1 MKDFAVIGLGRFGA
15 SVARTLASMGYNVL
29 GVDSHEELVQAIA
42 PSITH
47 AVQADA
53 TDEETLKALGIR
65 NFDVVVVAIGN
76 DLEASILVTLT
87 LKELGVKQVI
97 AKAST
102 ELHGKVLTRIGADR
116 VVFPE
121 RDMGMRLAQSL
132 VSTNILDYIELS
144 PEYSIVELTAGRA
157 AGKTLR
163 DLDLRARYGVNV
175 MALRRGQ
182 KIIVAPLA
190 DDEIAQDTVLVVI
203 GHNDNLRRLERELGE

>member
-87 LKELGVKQVI
+87 LKELGVNQVI

-144 PEYSIVELTAGRA
+144 PDYSIVELTAGRA